1 MGIFGGA
8 LSDSMSRKTI
18 ISFACILWSACTIG
32 SGAIKSFPILVL
44 LRFGLGLFEAV
55 FNPSAYSVIAD
66 LFPPADRGTANS
78 IFNMGIYFG
87 GALSSLSALMILEF
101 GW

>member
-1 MGIFGGA
+1 
-8 LSDSMSRKTI
+8 
-18 ISFACILWSACTIG
+18 
-32 SGAIKSFPILVL
+32 
-44 LRFGLGLFEAV
+44 LFEAV